1 MLRNTLM
8 SDRSRIAIVVGIA
21 LLLGAFTYADRMHS
35 LSAGVTNDA
44 WDDGYWVVRGIG
56 ALGVALVYR
65 WWGLLPARASPAV
78 SIFIHRFTDY
88 EPPWREEGDLP
99 LMALLVL
106 GTLAVLLEAAFLSV
120 GLLLRAVWE
129 WIGRQRRRRQLLS
142 GTP

>member
-21 LLLGAFTYADRMHS
+21 LLLGGYTYAEMRYFQ
-35 LSAGVTNDA
+35 LSDTSNHA
-44 WDDGYWVVRGIG
+44 WATGYWVVCGIG

-65 WWGLLPARASPAV
+65 WWGLLPALASPAV